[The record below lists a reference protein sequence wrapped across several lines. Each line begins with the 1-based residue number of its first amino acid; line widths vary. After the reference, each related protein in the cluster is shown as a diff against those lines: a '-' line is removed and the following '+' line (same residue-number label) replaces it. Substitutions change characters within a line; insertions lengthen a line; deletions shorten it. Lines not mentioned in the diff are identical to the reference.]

1 MWRVAAV
8 ASSLKS
14 SPKAYRLPHPQHQQH
29 TMERSRQGCG
39 AFATRSVR
47 SASFGATAYTT
58 FDWSTQST
66 LQLCRPLRRARGR
79 GQSYTAQPT
88 TGPPS
93 PGRSTTSKP
102 TVSRYID
109 EVDRRISRKPRASAR
124 RSATRGLAAVAP
136 WPLRLRPLLWA
147 CHRGYFFG
155 ASDVHVRLYEPK
167 HTPRVAAL
175 SAACAFARPPT
186 MPNTLVGL
194 WYYAG

>member
-1 MWRVAAV
+1 
-8 ASSLKS
+8 
-14 SPKAYRLPHPQHQQH
+14 
-29 TMERSRQGCG
+29 MERSRQGCG

-167 HTPRVAAL
+167 YTPRVAVYPPLAPL
-175 SAACAFARPPT
+175 RARLLCQT
-186 MPNTLVGL
+186 HWSLVLRWMIRLRHPGSDSSCQ
-194 WYYAG
+194 

>member
-109 EVDRRISRKPRASAR
+109 EVDRHQSKAEGEREALGNPWIGRGCALALAAASAFV
-124 RSATRGLAAVAP
+124 GMP
-136 WPLRLRPLLWA
+136 
-147 CHRGYFFG
+147 
-155 ASDVHVRLYEPK
+155 
-167 HTPRVAAL
+167 PRVL
-175 SAACAFARPPT
+175 FWRERRACKII
-186 MPNTLVGL
+186 
-194 WYYAG
+194 

>member
-109 EVDRRISRKPRASAR
+109 EVDNQSKAEGERGAR
-124 RSATRGLAAVAP
+124 QRVGRGCA
-136 WPLRLRPLLWA
+136 LRLRPLSWA
-147 CHRGYFFG
+147 CHRGCFFG
-155 ASDVHVRLYEPK
+155 DVHVRLYVRHVFLYP
-167 HTPRVAAL
+167 P
-175 SAACAFARPPT
+175 FARPPYYAKHT
-186 MPNTLVGL
+186 GL
-194 WYYAG
+194 WYYSG

>member
-1 MWRVAAV
+1 MAAV

-14 SPKAYRLPHPQHQQH
+14 SPKAYRLPHPQHQEH

-79 GQSYTAQPT
+79 GQSYTAQPI

-109 EVDRRISRKPRASAR
+109 EVGSNQSKAWSKAEGVRAR

-136 WPLRLRPLLWA
+136 CGCVRF
-147 CHRGYFFG
+147 RGHATAGTF
-155 ASDVHVRLYEPK
+155 
-167 HTPRVAAL
+167 
-175 SAACAFARPPT
+175 SATC
-186 MPNTLVGL
+186 M
-194 WYYAG
+194 